1 MPNYK
6 ELFGDEVCKCG
17 KKGTVIISNGSGKI
31 RGYSCNECAGKKET
45 KSK

>member
-1 MPNYK
+1 MANFSSF
-6 ELFGDEVCKCG
+6 LFSRV

-31 RGYSCNECAGKKET
+31 RGYSCKEYAKKEI